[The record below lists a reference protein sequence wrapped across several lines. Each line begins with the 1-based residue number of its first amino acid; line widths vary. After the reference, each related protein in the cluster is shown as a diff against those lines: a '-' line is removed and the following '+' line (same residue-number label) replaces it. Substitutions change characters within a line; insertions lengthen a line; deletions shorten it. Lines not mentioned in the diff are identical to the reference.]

1 MIIFLFSAKQ
11 NLLCGIQLSIPVVP
25 TVKVVITFTKFV
37 DLPPAEQFYTPLS
50 SPRFLSVPG
59 EDLSDADD
67 KPDPRNSV
75 SRPSSWLRRAGKGS
89 QRRIEEEEQQMPD
102 PFAIP
107 IGYKWTSMSHN
118 NHKSGKMKRSKS
130 TKRSK

>member
-1 MIIFLFSAKQ
+1 MIFFLFCAKQ

-50 SPRFLSVPG
+50 SPRFLSVAG
-59 EDLSDADD
+59 EDQSNDDGKSDA
-67 KPDPRNSV
+67 RNST

-89 QRRIEEEEQQMPD
+89 QRRIEEEEQQTPD

-107 IGYKWTSMSHN
+107 IGYKWTSMTN
-118 NHKSGKMKRSKS
+118 NNKSGKMKRSKS